1 MKDDGVAEVSPT
13 IGAVMVVGGGVGGM
27 QAALDLANSGFK
39 VYLCESSTAIG
50 GRMAQLDKTFPTNDC
65 SMCIISPRLVET
77 ARQLNIDLMTD
88 TDVHKVEGGAGNFTV
103 TVRRKPRYIDVTKCT
118 GCTECAQVCPVI
130 IPGHFDEA
138 MSVQRAAY
146 KLYPQA
152 VPNAFAIEKKGI
164 APCRNACPSGQRV
177 QGYIALIREGRYED
191 ALRVIK
197 EDNPFPG
204 ICGRICNHRCE
215 DACNRR
221 LMDQPLD
228 IRALKRFVTD
238 KVYETPRQPVT
249 PIIPTREKKVA
260 IIGAG
265 PCGLTAARDLVRLG
279 CPVTIFEALPVAGG
293 MLRVGV
299 PEYRLPAEI
308 IEREIAD
315 IVDLGVDLR
324 LNTPVKNL
332 NEVFS
337 QGFDAVLIAVG
348 AHEGIRLPIPGADLR
363 GVLVN
368 TIFLRDVRLGRAPKL
383 GGRVIVI
390 GSGDVAMDCARTA
403 VRMGKEVHIHYRRTR
418 NEATADPLE
427 IEHAEEEG
435 VIFRYLSNPVEIL
448 GDDKGHVTGVRF
460 IRMELGEPD
469 ETGRSRPQ
477 PVPGSEHVV
486 ACESVIFSVGQRAG
500 LGFIP
505 ESVGLGMTK
514 QRTIAVNPNTYA
526 ATRPGVFAAGDVTSG
541 TAFVI
546 EAVAA
551 GHRVAESMDRYLR
564 GEEVEP
570 ALKPELPVVRYTK
583 EEITERLS
591 RGEARIAPRVRMR
604 TLSREERVRT
614 FEEVNL
620 GFTDEGAQE
629 EAARCLACGVCSE
642 CLSCY
647 YKCEANA
654 IDHDMVEKFEE
665 LRVGSIILAPGYDIY
680 DGVRSEE
687 YGFGRYPNVV
697 NSLQFERILSASG
710 PTMGHVERPSDH
722 LPPRKIAFLQ
732 CVGSRD
738 QQHPYCSGVCCMYA
752 TKQAIIAR
760 EHDRSIEPTI
770 FFIDMRAYGKGFD
783 AYYERAKA
791 EHGVRF
797 VRSMVS
803 RVAEDLGSRNL
814 SISYLD
820 ETGSVKEDEFDLV
833 VLSVGMVPSSTSA
846 SLAKKLGVRLNS
858 DGFAETDTFSPL
870 STSRPG
876 VYVCGVF
883 QGPKDIPET
892 VAQASGAAAAAS
904 EILSQS
910 RWTMTAG
917 KDYPVEREV
926 EQEEPRIGVFVC
938 RCGNNI
944 GGVVDVPGLKEYA
957 GSLGNVVYADENL
970 YTCSQDTQEKIKN
983 AIVERRLNRVVVASC
998 SPRTHGPLFQETIRE
1013 AGLNPYLF
1021 EMANIRDQCSWVHMG
1036 QKGGG
1041 HSKGVRSG
1049 AHGRGGR
1056 TSHPASPPRAETCG
1070 KEGHGHRGRPERHE
1084 RGHRPGGTG
1093 V

>member
-1 MKDDGVAEVSPT
+1 MNDHEVEKARPL
-13 IGAVMVVGGGVGGM
+13 GAVMVVGGGVGGM

-39 VYLCESSTAIG
+39 VYLVESGTAIG

-88 TDVHKVEGGAGNFTV
+88 TEVQKVEGEAGNFTV
-103 TVRRKPRYIDVTKCT
+103 TVRHKPRYIDVSKCT

-130 IPGHFDEA
+130 IPSHFDEA
-138 MSVQRAAY
+138 MSTQRAAY

-152 VPNAFAIEKKGI
+152 VPNAFAIEKKGV

-221 LMDQPLD
+221 LMDQSLD
-228 IRALKRFVTD
+228 IRALKRFVTER
-238 KVYETPRQPVT
+238 VYEQPRQPVE
-249 PIIPTREKKVA
+249 PIVPTQGRRVA

-265 PCGLTAARDLVRLG
+265 PCGLTAARDLVHLG
-279 CPVTIFEALPVAGG
+279 YPVTCFEALPVPGG

-324 LNTPVKNL
+324 LSRPVKNL
-332 NEVFS
+332 NEVFDE
-337 QGFDAVLIAVG
+337 GFDAVLIAVG
-348 AHEGIRLPIPGADLR
+348 AHEGIKLPIPGADLR
-363 GVLVN
+363 GVHVN
-368 TIFLRDVRLGRAPKL
+368 TIFLRDVRLGRTPKL
-383 GGRVIVI
+383 GARVIVI

-435 VIFRYLSNPVEIL
+435 VTFHYLSNPVEIM
-448 GDDKGHVTGVRF
+448 GDDKRHVAGVRF
-460 IRMELGEPD
+460 VRMELGEAD
-469 ETGRSRPQ
+469 ETGRCRPQ
-477 PVPGSEHVV
+477 PIPGSEHMV

-505 ESVGLGMTK
+505 ESVGVGMTR

-551 GHRVAESMDRYLR
+551 GHKVAQSIDRYLQ
-564 GEEVEP
+564 GKEMEP
-570 ALKPELPVVRYTK
+570 ELKPELPVVRFTK
-583 EEITERLS
+583 EDIQERLA
-591 RGEARIAPRVRMR
+591 RGEARILPRVRMQ
-604 TLSREERVRT
+604 TLAHKERVRT

-620 GFTDEGAQE
+620 GFTDEEAQH
-629 EAARCLACGVCSE
+629 EASRCLACGVCSE
-642 CLSCY
+642 CLSCF
-647 YKCEANA
+647 YKCGVNA
-654 IDHDMVEKFEE
+654 IDHDMVERIGD
-665 LRVGSIILAPGYDIY
+665 LRVGSIILAPGYDVY
-680 DGVRSEE
+680 DATQLEE
-687 YGFGRYPNVV
+687 YGLGRYPNVV

-710 PTMGHVERPSDH
+710 PTMGHVARPSDH

-738 QQHPYCSGVCCMYA
+738 QHHPYCSGVCCMYA

-760 EHDRSIEPTI
+760 EHDHAIEPTI

-791 EHGVRF
+791 DHGVRF
-797 VRSMVS
+797 VRSMIS
-803 RVAEDLGSRNL
+803 RVAEQPGSRNL
-814 SISYLD
+814 TVNYVD
-820 ETGSVKEDEFDLV
+820 ETGALKEEEFDLV
-833 VLSVGMVPSSTSA
+833 VLSVGMVPAAAGTT
-846 SLAKKLGVRLNS
+846 LAKRLGVSLNS
-858 DGFAETDTFSPL
+858 DGFAQTDTFSPL
-870 STSRPG
+870 ATSRPG
-876 VYVCGVF
+876 IYVCGVF

-904 EILSQS
+904 AALAVS
-910 RWTMTAG
+910 RGTMVVG
-917 KDYPVEREV
+917 KGYPAEREV

-938 RCGNNI
+938 RCGSNI

-957 GSLGNVVYADENL
+957 ASLGNVVYADENL
-970 YTCSQDTQEKIKN
+970 YTCSQDTQEKVKR
-983 AIVERRLNRVVVASC
+983 AVEEHRLNRVVVASC
-998 SPRTHGPLFQETIRE
+998 SPRTHAPLFQETIKE

-1021 EMANIRDQCSWVHMG
+1021 EMANIRDQCSWVHMEY
-1036 QKGGG
+1036 KGRG
-1041 HSKGVRSG
+1041 HHEGPRPR
-1049 AHGRGGR
+1049 AHGRRER
-1056 TSHPASPPRAETCG
+1056 TAHEAPSPAQQA
-1070 KEGHGHRGRPERHE
+1070 RHE
-1084 RGHRPGGTG
+1084 EGVRHRRRPDGYERRPRTG
-1093 V
+1093 